1 MFSFLWNPEISDIV
15 EEISIM
21 QLRVMEST
29 KLKTQ
34 QNAFLA
40 SRGHKQ
46 NPATIQDLKWPGKD
60 KARSCCCCR
69 STSGSFPQL
78 PALVCRVRRRRFSCL
93 NMEYTLPCS
102 RVRLLSFLLKCFW
115 GVCSSQ
121 HQTVHLGQR
130 AQDTWKELSLA
141 HLCLVNVVGNMPKDL
156 LRHQT
161 PEETLNLSWAPLN
174 HLYQARNSLAQFH
187 PPSRKLECHD

>member
-1 MFSFLWNPEISDIV
+1 
-15 EEISIM
+15 
-21 QLRVMEST
+21 MEST

-46 NPATIQDLKWPGKD
+46 NPATIQDLKWPGKY
-60 KARSCCCCR
+60 KGRSCCCCR
-69 STSGSFPQL
+69 RTSVPQYL
-78 PALVCRVRRRRFSCL
+78 CLFSPA
-93 NMEYTLPCS
+93 PCPGVQGEEEKVLLFEHGIHIALFQGKAAW
-102 RVRLLSFLLKCFW
+102 RTRLLSFLLSAF
-115 GVCSSQ
+115 GVFAAASIRLYIW
-121 HQTVHLGQR
+121 VRQR

-141 HLCLVNVVGNMPKDL
+141 HLCLVNVVGNMLKDL

-174 HLYQARNSLAQFH
+174 HLCQAHHSKAQLH